1 MLRRVGIFVDI
12 GNLYY
17 CVGKRWEGRKLNY
30 EEYLSVAQGE
40 SIRIRATAYGTQLA
54 DEAMTFI
61 SALRHFGYE
70 TKYQQPKISQN
81 ADGEKIR
88 KADWDVG
95 IAMDVVRMVGRL
107 DTVILGTADPDMV
120 PLVKYIQERGS
131 VARIVACGISRE
143 LKDAADSYFEIT
155 EDMLVEIE
163 HAVTTESS

>member
-1 MLRRVGIFVDI
+1 
-12 GNLYY
+12 
-17 CVGKRWEGRKLNY
+17 
-30 EEYLSVAQGE
+30 
-40 SIRIRATAYGTQLA
+40 
-54 DEAMTFI
+54 MTFI